1 MFYTTGD
8 PGTDVMVCFV
18 RMPVLISAAWFVP
31 IAVLN
36 ADSGTDVGSGL
47 YQEGRLPLHLVCA
60 SQKLSRSYALGPY
73 AYVGTGLEVCWYSTG
88 VRHTSTMPPC
98 HHTLS
103 TVPPHQHS
111 TTRPS
116 AQKLSR
122 SYALFVPYVWMRCM
136 DREVGGSL
144 CL

>member
-60 SQKLSRSYALGPY
+60 SQKLSRCTPHQYHA
-73 AYVGTGLEVCWYSTG
+73 
-88 VRHTSTMPPC
+88 TMPPYSQYRTTTSAQY
-98 HHTLS
+98 HQTLS
-103 TVPPHQHS
+103 PEAQQIL
-111 TTRPS
+111 RPIC
-116 AQKLSR
+116 AI
-122 SYALFVPYVWMRCM
+122 CM
-136 DREVGGSL
+136 DEVYGPRSRRVPMPLMPICTVLIVRTGHRGIVA
-144 CL
+144 